1 MKKLLTILAACGAA
15 FSIQAAN
22 VELVVE
28 RVDNGGAVPGNTFRV
43 YAELPSTQHS
53 LHAVFAD
60 DSDGLTIQSTG
71 EFYNHPY
78 GNYSTLDI
86 NAEIVAAQP
95 QLGFDSWITLG
106 AENNTNN
113 NLWTAGVDFSNFEQG
128 GDITVMDG
136 AWFVVPTDVRAF
148 PNSSN
153 LILLAQLTTDGT
165 ASGILNFQGK
175 DADGN
180 VWQERGVTF
189 STDNAHVFGCM
200 DQTAANFNV
209 DVTYDDGTCEAG
221 TDNGNADVAVSSLTD
236 QANVTVFPNPIW
248 EGQFNLQFSEKLDL
262 KEDKLMVE
270 VFDGNGK
277 HVLAQEFGQGA
288 VIGGNRV
295 IIEHQLA
302 AGNYTVNLSTASF
315 KDAVQVIVQR

>member
-1 MKKLLTILAACGAA
+1 M
-15 FSIQAAN
+15 QAAN

-95 QLGFDSWITLG
+95 QLGFDSWVTIG
-106 AENNTNN
+106 AENNANN

-153 LILLAQLTTDGT
+153 MILLAQLTTDGT

-189 STDNAHVFGCM
+189 STENAHVFGCM

-209 DVTYDDGTCEAG
+209 DATYDDGTCEAG
-221 TDNGNADVAVSSLTD
+221 TDNGNADVSLSSLTD

-277 HVLAQEFGQGA
+277 RVLAQEFGQGA